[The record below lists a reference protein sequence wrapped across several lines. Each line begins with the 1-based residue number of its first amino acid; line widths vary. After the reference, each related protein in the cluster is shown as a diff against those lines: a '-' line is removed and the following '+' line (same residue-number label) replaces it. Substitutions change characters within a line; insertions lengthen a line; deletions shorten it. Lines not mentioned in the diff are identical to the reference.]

1 MLWCRCSVA
10 RSCLTLWAHA
20 LRHTIPCPSLSPGV
34 CLNSCPLSQ
43 WCYLTISCSA
53 ALFFCHQSFPA
64 SGSFPVSQLFTSGE
78 DFPVAQMVKCLS
90 TMRETWV
97 RSLGWEGLLEKE
109 MEPTPVFLPGKSHG
123 WRSLVGYSPW
133 GCKELDTAE
142 QLHFLYFHIR
152 WPNDW
157 RFGTSP
163 FNEYSRF
170 ISFRSDWFDLL
181 AVQGTLKSLFQHH
194 TLKAS
199 ILQRSAFFIRIW
211 HDY

>member
-1 MLWCRCSVA
+1 MLWCHCSVA

-53 ALFFCHQSFPA
+53 ALVFCRQCFPA

-109 MEPTPVFLPGKSHG
+109 MATHFSILAWKIPWMEEPGRLQSMRLQRVGHCWATSLSLLSHQVAK
-123 WRSLVGYSPW
+123 WL
-133 GCKELDTAE
+133 E
-142 QLHFLYFHIR
+142 
-152 WPNDW
+152 
-157 RFGTSP
+157 
-163 FNEYSRF
+163 
-170 ISFRSDWFDLL
+170 
-181 AVQGTLKSLFQHH
+181 FQHQSFQWI
-194 TLKAS
+194 LKVYF
-199 ILQRSAFFIRIW
+199 L
-211 HDY
+211 